1 MNKLISS
8 FCNNMSL
15 GEYLSV
21 PFLITL
27 GITLLLVGIVGLFF
41 TQRLQ
46 EQNHKMNSMVG
57 LVSTMAE
64 EVNYLRRRLVQIGGV
79 PANSFDSASGMK
91 NYSLF
96 ASDPNN
102 LIEVSD
108 GEQDDDD
115 DDEDDDSDDDSDESD
130 YESDVDADADADAD
144 ADVDNSANI
153 KVINIHESSP
163 PETFVEELDDSES
176 DDESDDSKSESS
188 ESINL
193 VEIESSNDLEAM
205 NISLGNSD
213 DKQINLDLS
222 ITDYKKLSLNK
233 LRSRA
238 LEKGLSDDANKLKK
252 PELLKLLGSA

>member
-1 MNKLISS
+1 
-8 FCNNMSL
+8 MSI
-15 GEYLSV
+15 GDYLSV

-46 EQNHKMNSMVG
+46 EQNHKINSMVG

-64 EVNYLRRRLVQIGGV
+64 EVNYLRGRLIQIGGMTASTV
-79 PANSFDSASGMK
+79 DSGVQ

-96 ASDPNN
+96 ESDPNK

-108 GEQDDDD
+108 GEEDE
-115 DDEDDDSDDDSDESD
+115 DEDDEGENSSESDDNDSESDSDDDDSETNG
-130 YESDVDADADADAD
+130 DVDA
-144 ADVDNSANI
+144 DNSANI
-153 KVINIHESSP
+153 KVINIHESSL
-163 PETFVEELDDSES
+163 PETFASETFAEELNDIES
-176 DDESDDSKSESS
+176 DSESDDSKSESS

-193 VEIESSNDLEAM
+193 VEIDSSNDLETL

-213 DKQINLDLS
+213 DKHINVDLS

-233 LRSRA
+233 LRS
-238 LEKGLSDDANKLKK
+238 LVQEKGLSDDVNKLKK
-252 PELLKLLGSA
+252 PELIKLLGSA

>member
-1 MNKLISS
+1 
-8 FCNNMSL
+8 MSL

-27 GITLLLVGIVGLFF
+27 GITLLLVGIVGVFF

-46 EQNHKMNSMVG
+46 EQNHKINSMVG

-64 EVNYLRRRLVQIGGV
+64 EVNYLRSRLIQIGGV
-79 PANSFDSASGMK
+79 PAPTADSGMQ

-96 ASDPNN
+96 DSDTNK

-108 GEQDDDD
+108 GEEDEDDESSESGSDDDD
-115 DDEDDDSDDDSDESD
+115 SESESGSDNES
-130 YESDVDADADADAD
+130 EANA
-144 ADVDNSANI
+144 DNSANI
-153 KVINIHESSP
+153 KVINIHESSA
-163 PETFVEELDDSES
+163 PETFAEDLNDSES
-176 DDESDDSKSESS
+176 DGESDDSKSESS
-188 ESINL
+188 ESNESINL
-193 VEIESSNDLEAM
+193 VEIDSSNDLDAL

-213 DKQINLDLS
+213 DKHINVDLS

-233 LRSRA
+233 LRSIVQ
-238 LEKGLSDDANKLKK
+238 EKGLSDDANKLKK

>member
-1 MNKLISS
+1 
-8 FCNNMSL
+8 MSI
-15 GEYLSV
+15 GDYLSV

-46 EQNHKMNSMVG
+46 EQNHKINSMVG

-64 EVNYLRRRLVQIGGV
+64 EMNYLRGRLVQIGGAPV
-79 PANSFDSASGMK
+79 NSLDSASGLH

-96 ASDPNN
+96 DSDPNK

-108 GEQDDDD
+108 GEEDE
-115 DDEDDDSDDDSDESD
+115 DDEDDDDESDDESDDDSDDESNI
-130 YESDVDADADADAD
+130 EVDA
-144 ADVDNSANI
+144 DNSANI
-153 KVINIHESSP
+153 KVINIHETSA
-163 PETFVEELDDSES
+163 PETFVEELSDSES
-176 DDESDDSKSESS
+176 DEESDDSKSASS
-188 ESINL
+188 DSINL
-193 VEIESSNDLEAM
+193 VEIESSNDLDAL

-233 LRSRA
+233 LRSLV

-252 PELLKLLGSA
+252 PELLKLLGSS